1 MNETIEEKKKILNT
15 YGAAVRKYH
24 ALKNQEK
31 HLSMIINRP
40 RAAVLSGM
48 PSSNKHKDIS
58 DIMIKLDDTLRMV
71 KAAENEML
79 NKCAAIEKIIVNIP
93 DGVASDI
100 VHMRYIELMKWDDIA
115 EKTGYDKAH
124 THRILNKTLENLDMS
139 QYPPAFKD

>member
-31 HLSMIINRP
+31 HLRMIINRP

-58 DIMIKLDDTLRMV
+58 DIKNGKGSRKRNV
-71 KAAENEML
+71 
-79 NKCAAIEKIIVNIP
+79 EKVC
-93 DGVASDI
+93 S
-100 VHMRYIELMKWDDIA
+100 Y
-115 EKTGYDKAH
+115 
-124 THRILNKTLENLDMS
+124 
-139 QYPPAFKD
+139 

>member
-31 HLSMIINRP
+31 HLRMI
-40 RAAVLSGM
+40 
-48 PSSNKHKDIS
+48 
-58 DIMIKLDDTLRMV
+58 

-79 NKCAAIEKIIVNIP
+79 NKRAAIEKIIVNIP